1 MSQSRNHPHRQ
12 IRAHGVSPAQR
23 LVAIALAVGALG
35 AGLSACAPLVMGGAV
50 VGGMMASDR
59 RTAGVQ
65 IEDQSIEL
73 KADSRIRSAVSDR
86 GHVNVT
92 SYNRMVL
99 LTGEAASDAD
109 RGAIEQ
115 AVRSVEN
122 VRSIVNELAVMGNS
136 SINARSNDTLITT
149 RVKTAL
155 VEAKDVHANA
165 VKVVTERGIVHLM
178 GRVSEREATRASDI
192 ARAQPGVLKV
202 VRVFEILTEAELAA
216 LSASGVAPPPP
227 AAAASAPPR

>member
-1 MSQSRNHPHRQ
+1 MSQTRNRLHRPTRSH
-12 IRAHGVSPAQR
+12 RASHVQR
-23 LVAIALAVGALG
+23 LVMATLAAGALM

-73 KADSRIRSAVSDR
+73 KAGSRIRDAVSDR

-99 LTGEAASDAD
+99 LTGEAASDTD

-122 VRSIVNELAVMGNS
+122 VRSVVNELAVMGSS

-165 VKVVTERGIVHLM
+165 VKVVTERGVVHLM
-178 GRVSEREATRASDI
+178 GRVSEREASRASDI

-202 VRVFEILTEAELAA
+202 VRVFDILSEAELAA
-216 LSASGVAPPPP
+216 LSASGVAPAAP
-227 AAAASAPPR
+227 AAGASAPR